1 MPKRETPVTDVIQL
15 AQKLVRFQSFGGQI
29 EPVFDYL
36 HAALSGHGFN
46 VRLLD
51 CTEAG
56 PSPVLYAAAGEGKG
70 GLLFAGHLD
79 VASPGTEADWKNGA
93 FAGEIKNG
101 SLCARGICEMKGAVA
116 AFVGACEQLL
126 SAGELRGRV
135 GILLSGDEESS
146 VPRGLECGAKY
157 LLQKGESYDCCLYG
171 SPTNPKKL
179 GEEIKIG
186 SRGEIVFEITSF
198 GASGHPGSHSAQGN
212 SLHNLLDLLC
222 KIKADA
228 LDTGNEKF
236 GPSTVQVISV
246 ETENR
251 EDGVIPSRASA
262 KVNICFNTNHR
273 MEDVV
278 SWVQKNV
285 IFSSGQFELKY
296 DLRHP
301 GYYNYPERELKLLQ
315 QAVEH
320 STGMLPHCGTAGA
333 ASSAS
338 ALVQLCPVI
347 EFGLVNALMHRVN
360 KSAKVEDIYLLE
372 IIYKDFIRA
381 CLNSNGQN

>member
-51 CTEAG
+51 CAEAG

-198 GASGHPGSHSAQGN
+198 GASRQPFRSGKFSA
-212 SLHNLLDLLC
+212 
-222 KIKADA
+222 
-228 LDTGNEKF
+228 
-236 GPSTVQVISV
+236 
-246 ETENR
+246 
-251 EDGVIPSRASA
+251 
-262 KVNICFNTNHR
+262 
-273 MEDVV
+273 
-278 SWVQKNV
+278 
-285 IFSSGQFELKY
+285 
-296 DLRHP
+296 
-301 GYYNYPERELKLLQ
+301 
-315 QAVEH
+315 
-320 STGMLPHCGTAGA
+320 
-333 ASSAS
+333 
-338 ALVQLCPVI
+338 
-347 EFGLVNALMHRVN
+347 
-360 KSAKVEDIYLLE
+360 
-372 IIYKDFIRA
+372 
-381 CLNSNGQN
+381 

>member
-1 MPKRETPVTDVIQL
+1 
-15 AQKLVRFQSFGGQI
+15 
-29 EPVFDYL
+29 
-36 HAALSGHGFN
+36 
-46 VRLLD
+46 
-51 CTEAG
+51 
-56 PSPVLYAAAGEGKG
+56 
-70 GLLFAGHLD
+70 
-79 VASPGTEADWKNGA
+79 
-93 FAGEIKNG
+93 
-101 SLCARGICEMKGAVA
+101 
-116 AFVGACEQLL
+116 
-126 SAGELRGRV
+126 
-135 GILLSGDEESS
+135 
-146 VPRGLECGAKY
+146 
-157 LLQKGESYDCCLYG
+157 
-171 SPTNPKKL
+171 
-179 GEEIKIG
+179 
-186 SRGEIVFEITSF
+186 
-198 GASGHPGSHSAQGN
+198 
-212 SLHNLLDLLC
+212 
-222 KIKADA
+222 ADA

-301 GYYNYPERELKLLQ
+301 GYYNYPEREIKLLQ

-360 KSAKVEDIYLLE
+360 ESAKVEDIYLLE

>member
-1 MPKRETPVTDVIQL
+1 MTDVIQL

-93 FAGEIKNG
+93 FDRRNKKRFPLCPRNLRNERSRCGFCRCLRTIAFCRGVAGPGRNSAFRRRRKFRSPRTGMRSEIF
-101 SLCARGICEMKGAVA
+101 A
-116 AFVGACEQLL
+116 A
-126 SAGELRGRV
+126 
-135 GILLSGDEESS
+135 
-146 VPRGLECGAKY
+146 
-157 LLQKGESYDCCLYG
+157 KGESYDCCLYG

-301 GYYNYPERELKLLQ
+301 GYYNYPEREIKLLQ

-360 KSAKVEDIYLLE
+360 ESAKVEDIYLLE